1 MPKTTHRL
9 TAIKV
14 QKLKAAGLHPDGAG
28 LYLKVTPSGSK
39 SYVLRYMLRRSPR
52 YLGLGSASIVS
63 LAKARELASAAREL
77 RSQDIDPID
86 HRREER
92 AKAKLNGARGMTFR
106 QCAEAFV
113 ASHEPAWK
121 NASHCQQW
129 RNTLRAYVYP
139 VFGDTPVTKVDT
151 ALVLEVLE
159 PKS

>member
-1 MPKTTHRL
+1 M
-9 TAIKV
+9 
-14 QKLKAAGLHPDGAG
+14 
-28 LYLKVTPSGSK
+28 
-39 SYVLRYMLRRSPR
+39 
-52 YLGLGSASIVS
+52 
-63 LAKARELASAAREL
+63 
-77 RSQDIDPID
+77 DPID
-86 HRREER
+86 YRRETR
-92 AKAKLNGARGMTFR
+92 AKAKLDGARGMTFR